1 MIDLGAGRLVRAG
14 VAEDIKRW
22 GVWFKTPFGY
32 AESLAEAQ
40 ATVGSVDLNPHMV
53 IQPVPVA
60 FGDTIH
66 EVYDR

>member
-1 MIDLGAGRLVRAG
+1 MLDLNSGTIIRGGVREPI
-14 VAEDIKRW
+14 VRW

-32 AESLAEAQ
+32 GETLEEARE
-40 ATVGSVDLNPHMV
+40 TVISVDLNPHMV